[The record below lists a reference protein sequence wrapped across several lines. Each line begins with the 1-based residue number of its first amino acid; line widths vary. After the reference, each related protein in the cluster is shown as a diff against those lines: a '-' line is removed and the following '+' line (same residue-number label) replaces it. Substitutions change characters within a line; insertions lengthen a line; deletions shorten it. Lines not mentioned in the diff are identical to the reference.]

1 MLWVHSDIFVDTVW
15 YLSVAFFPLPF
26 FYKSLF
32 NYRTFCYFVNYRNPE
47 NCRET
52 CT

>member
-26 FYKSLF
+26 FYKSSF
-32 NYRTFCYFVNYRNPE
+32 NYRTLSAASWEKVK
-47 NCRET
+47 
-52 CT
+52 

>member
-15 YLSVAFFPLPF
+15 YLSVAFCPLPF

-32 NYRTFCYFVNYRNPE
+32 NYRILNAASYEKVK
-47 NCRET
+47 
-52 CT
+52 

>member
-1 MLWVHSDIFVDTVW
+1 MLLVHSDIFVDTVW

-32 NYRTFCYFVNYRNPE
+32 NYRTLNAASCEKVK
-47 NCRET
+47 
-52 CT
+52 